1 MKIKDLHIYGYGKL
15 ENQRFQELGQLQIF
29 FGENESG
36 KSTIMSFIHSLLFGF
51 PTKIQNDRRYEPK
64 LHAKYGGR
72 LTLVTKK
79 DGEIIIERVKGK
91 AVGDVTVTF
100 QDGRTGSED
109 ELNEILHGMDK
120 NYYQSIFSFDLQGLQ
135 GLHTLSEGTMSKYLL
150 SAGLIGNDKLLEAE
164 TKLQKELDLRFKP
177 SGQKPLLNVKI
188 KELKELQ
195 KQVKDAEVEQQSYT
209 TLCQDEINLK
219 SQLAYVVGQI
229 QEIEKC
235 LVEYRSFLRIKPLL
249 EERREIETRLNDLE
263 DTTFPV
269 DGLKRLEQLQAVEI
283 PTNAQLVALN
293 EKVEQLG
300 QHLSKTQSG
309 SFIREHKEKIEY
321 AMEQGALLDKLET
334 ELTKAEHQ
342 TRVEGKKIE
351 KLKQELFWDAS
362 DDEIR
367 KLDTSTFMKEKIKG
381 AEREKLRLHMDEN
394 LLDERYRQQKASL
407 ETTEARIKELKAQI
421 MTMDKRK
428 ELEAIVNQ
436 QQDSTFVEVK
446 RQLLDEQIAEL
457 EGQLHS
463 QKKREDHHKRFQLLS
478 GGLIALLFVIAIVS
492 FFEGQNLGSV
502 ILMSAAIILAVSR
515 FLYKSEDMLVRQ
527 SEQLE
532 EVKRKRKALKT
543 MDKPDHAR
551 GEASIGQLIKQDND
565 YLRQLE
571 HEMFKY
577 EEREEAFESTIKEY
591 AAWEE
596 RQARL
601 HETVNTIITAWGFPH
616 SGVGTNLESILEE
629 LVKWKAAIER
639 KQEQVEAHRLI
650 HAEYETKS
658 NVLYQFAFQVGKE
671 PSTWRE
677 AINMLKEEVNQMTEQ
692 TAKLTQWKQELNHL
706 RSEQERLMVEKDY
719 LDEEMEQLF
728 TLAKVDGEQAY
739 REKAILAEE
748 RTVLQKQLELLNIQ
762 LRQADIQT
770 GQIQAFSE
778 QGISVYSVE
787 NLEQK
792 RKDLVKEK
800 TLLLENQADTR
811 YKIKQLEAMG
821 VYDELLHRFYEAK
834 ATFNEEAKEWAK
846 LVLAKSLLNKTL
858 DRYKRERLPKVIA
871 EAERYLAFLT
881 HGRYRKIILE
891 QNGEGLSLER
901 SDGLNFKAEE
911 VSRGTAEQIYVSLRL
926 ALADHTFVEDPFP
939 LIIDD
944 SFVNFD
950 ANRTKRML
958 ELLLQVSKRRQILF
972 FTCHDHILKQF
983 TENDVI
989 HLSKEAL
996 TPS

>member
-15 ENQRFQELGQLQIF
+15 ENQRFPEMEQLQIF

-51 PTKIQNDRRYEPK
+51 PTKVQNGRRYEPK

-79 DGEIIIERVKGK
+79 EGEIIIERVKGK
-91 AVGDVTVTF
+91 AAGDVTVTF
-100 QDGRTGSED
+100 KDGRTGGEED
-109 ELNEILHGMDK
+109 LNEILQGIDK

-135 GLHTLSEGTMSKYLL
+135 ELHGLSEGTMSKYLL
-150 SAGLIGNDKLLEAE
+150 SAGMIGNDKLLEAE
-164 TKLQKELDLRFKP
+164 TKLQKELDFRFKP

-195 KQVKDAEVEQQSYT
+195 KQLKEAEMEQQTYT
-209 TLCQDEINLK
+209 TLCEDEIKLK
-219 SQLAYVVGQI
+219 SQLADFMDHI
-229 QEIEKC
+229 QEMEKC
-235 LVEYRSFLRIKPLL
+235 LVEYHSFLRIKPLL
-249 EERREIETRLNDLE
+249 EDRREMEARLNDIE

-269 DGLKRLEQLQAVEI
+269 DGVKRLERLQAVEI
-283 PTNAQLVALN
+283 PTNAQLMALN
-293 EKVEQLG
+293 EKVERIG
-300 QHLSKTQSG
+300 QHLAEHQSG

-321 AMEQGALLDKLET
+321 AMEQGALLDKLEM
-334 ELTKAEHQ
+334 EIRKAEHE
-342 TRVEGKKIE
+342 TLVEVKKIE
-351 KLKQELFWDAS
+351 KLGQELFWDATEE
-362 DDEIR
+362 EIQN
-367 KLDTSTFMKEKIKG
+367 LDTSTFMKEKIKR

-394 LLDERYRQQKASL
+394 LLDERYRQQKGNL
-407 ETTEARIKELKAQI
+407 ETTEARIKEIKARI
-421 MTMDKRK
+421 MNRDKRK
-428 ELEAIVNQ
+428 ELEAIVNNQ
-436 QQDSTFVEVK
+436 HDSTFVEGK
-446 RQLLDEQIAEL
+446 RQLLDEQISEL
-457 EGQLHS
+457 AGQLHL
-463 QKKREDHHKRFQLLS
+463 QKKREGQHKRFRLLS
-478 GGLIALLFVIAIVS
+478 GGLIALICVIAIVS
-492 FFEGQNLGSV
+492 FIKGQNLGGMFLLST
-502 ILMSAAIILAVSR
+502 AIILTVSR
-515 FLYKSEDMLVRQ
+515 FLLKGEGILVRQ

-532 EVKRKRKALKT
+532 EVKRKRAALET
-543 MDKPDHAR
+543 MDKPDHGL
-551 GEASIGQLIKQDND
+551 GEASIGQLLKQDND
-565 YLRQLE
+565 HLRQLE
-571 HEMFKY
+571 HEMSKY

-601 HETVNTIITAWGFPH
+601 HETVNTIMTAWGFPH
-616 SGVGTNLESILEE
+616 PGVGINLETVFEE
-629 LVKWKAAIER
+629 LLKWKEAIER
-639 KQEQVEAHRLI
+639 KQEKVELHRLLY
-650 HAEYETKS
+650 AEYEAKS
-658 NVLYQFAFQVGKE
+658 DALSQFALQVGKD

-677 AINMLKEEVNQMTEQ
+677 AINILKEEVNRMTEQ
-692 TAKLTQWKQELNHL
+692 TVKYTQWKQELNHL
-706 RSEQERLMVEKDY
+706 MSETERLKGEKAY
-719 LDEEMEQLF
+719 LDEEMGKLF
-728 TLAKVDGEQAY
+728 TLAKVDDEKAY
-739 REKAILAEE
+739 REKALLDEE
-748 RTVLQKQLELLNIQ
+748 RTVLQKQLELLDIQ
-762 LRQADIQT
+762 LSQADIQPE
-770 GQIQAFSE
+770 QIQAFSE

-787 NLEQK
+787 DLEQK

-800 TLLLENQADTR
+800 TLVMENLADSK
-811 YKIKQLEAMG
+811 YKIKQLEATG

-834 ATFNEEAKEWAK
+834 AAFNEEAKEWAK
-846 LVLAKSLLNKTL
+846 LALAKSLLNKTL

-871 EAERYLAFLT
+871 EAEQHLAFLT
-881 HGRYRKIILE
+881 NGGYRKIILE

-926 ALADHTFVEDPFP
+926 ALANHTFAEDPFP

-958 ELLLQVSKRRQILF
+958 ELLIQVSNKRQILF
-972 FTCHDHILKQF
+972 FTCHDHILDQF